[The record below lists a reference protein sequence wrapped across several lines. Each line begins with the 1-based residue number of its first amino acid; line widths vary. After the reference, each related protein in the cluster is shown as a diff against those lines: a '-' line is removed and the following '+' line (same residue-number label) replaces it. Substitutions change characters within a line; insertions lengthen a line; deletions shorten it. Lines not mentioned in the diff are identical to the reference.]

1 MPGGSVAAS
10 NAKPAP
16 LFSPELSQ
24 PPGVAVNPVPANLLG
39 LDQGESLLVPS
50 MLNQAVILGQRGD
63 RGRIADDLEE
73 SPQAVIDETA
83 QLTRL
88 ALLAE
93 NNAEPELI
101 GEGASDVA
109 KIDRDLGPYTPKD
122 CYEFRARHFESAKEV
137 VQAIRDQ
144 LQDSSTDPLTEDQ
157 LRDLQSIADQLRD
170 LSSEAAKGNL
180 SGASEASQVNPL
192 NQIAEL
198 KAKLIGGTHDTKYGW
213 VRCLFSRNARRART
227 IQRQAERGNNFS
239 SVYIGNKVK
248 NIHPKAALALYLRG
262 RLKRCGLGDLDA
274 TSTPNLSKALGA
286 RYLNL
291 TQRSEAWSIYEKT
304 LSSGMT
310 CKLTPAAALPVLKDD
325 YEKDKLLGVS
335 SMNSKEKKH
344 AVNLWKTEFNPAA
357 PSQGISF
364 KGFRHGVLDAY
375 GIRDETLRE
384 EANKAKA
391 TELVRAAASE
401 MRLKLKQSKPGEWTM
416 PMVSVSLQTGGT
428 GGDGV
433 QIDHQEKALNALA
446 QDGVRMPGPAPDGTA
461 GEWVVKPDCLQFFIG
476 VNQGALTYLSRHW
489 PAYREQNE
497 EAIKALLTRATDE
510 VDRLN
515 NQLADP
521 VLKQRASLISE
532 LRQQIE
538 ALQSNR
544 DYQKLDADPYKLP
557 PRILLLAHLLD
568 NVACFNCKSG
578 KDRTGMVDIE
588 VKALVESINRN
599 IAKPDPDSGEP
610 MVPQYGAQRNTQA
623 KKDFAELH
631 VWGGSQ
637 HVSRAN
643 TGLMGNKSDIGTYL
657 GDNLDRQTVLMVSG
671 FARHADG
678 NKA

>member
-1 MPGGSVAAS
+1 MPVGSVAAS
-10 NAKPAP
+10 NTNSAP
-16 LFSPELSQ
+16 LFSPEPSQ
-24 PPGVAVNPVPANLLG
+24 PPGVAVNQIPANLLG
-39 LDQGESLLVPS
+39 PEQGESLLVPL
-50 MLNQAVILGQRGD
+50 MLNQDVILGQPGH
-63 RGRIADDLEE
+63 RGRIEDGFEKRSL
-73 SPQAVIDETA
+73 AVIDEAA
-83 QLTRL
+83 QLTQL

-93 NNAEPELI
+93 IDVEPEII
-101 GEGASDVA
+101 GEGVSDVA
-109 KIDRDLGPYTPKD
+109 KIDRQLGPYTPED
-122 CYEFRARHFESAKEV
+122 CYEFRARHFASAKEV
-137 VQAIRDQ
+137 VQAIKDRPQ
-144 LQDSSTDPLTEDQ
+144 NLPPGRLTEAQ
-157 LRDLQSIADQLRD
+157 LDDLQSIAEQLGD
-170 LSSEAAKGNL
+170 LHKEAAKGNL
-180 SGASEASQVNPL
+180 SGASVASQVNPL

-213 VRCLFSRNARRART
+213 FRCLFSRNARRART
-227 IQRQAERGNNFS
+227 IQRQAERGKDFS

-262 RLKRCGLGDLDA
+262 RLKRCGLGDLEE
-274 TSTPNLSKALGA
+274 TSTPNLGKALGA

-325 YEKDKLLGVS
+325 YEKDNLLGVS
-335 SMNSKEKKH
+335 SMNSKETSH

-375 GIRDETLRE
+375 GIRDEEKRE
-384 EANKAKA
+384 NANKAKA

-401 MRLKLKQSKPGEWTM
+401 MRLKLKQSKSGEWTM

-433 QIDHQEKALNALA
+433 QIDHQAKALNALA
-446 QDGVRMPGPAPDGTA
+446 QDGVRMLGPAPDGTE
-461 GEWVVKPDCLQFFIG
+461 GVWVVKPDCLQFFIG
-476 VNQGALTYLSRHW
+476 VNQGALTSLSRHW
-489 PAYREQNE
+489 PAYRDQNLKAIEVLLERAADE
-497 EAIKALLTRATDE
+497 EA
-510 VDRLN
+510 RLN

-521 VLKQRASLISE
+521 ASKQHASLIGE
-532 LRQQIE
+532 LRQQIQD
-538 ALQSNR
+538 LQTNR
-544 DYQKLDADPYKLP
+544 DYRKLDADPYKFP

-599 IAKPDPDSGEP
+599 IAKRNPDSREP
-610 MVPQYGAQRNTQA
+610 MVPQYGARRDAQA

-657 GDNLDRQTVLMVSG
+657 GDNLNKQTVLMVSG